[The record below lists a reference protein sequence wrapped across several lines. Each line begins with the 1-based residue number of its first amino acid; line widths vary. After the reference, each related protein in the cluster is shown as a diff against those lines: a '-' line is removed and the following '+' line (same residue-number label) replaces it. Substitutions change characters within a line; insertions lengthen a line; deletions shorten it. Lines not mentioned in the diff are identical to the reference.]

1 MVPGYTLYITVHYTV
16 SGKVGG
22 AECYQLEFRT
32 LQCVDNLDNS
42 SAGSKYNMEKY
53 TLNIGFIRI
62 FNFSQLLPVV
72 KILFF

>member
-1 MVPGYTLYITVHYTV
+1 MVFDQVDIQWV

-22 AECYQLEFRT
+22 AEWYQLEFRS

-53 TLNIGFIRI
+53 TLIGFIRI

>member
-1 MVPGYTLYITVHYTV
+1 MVPGYTLYITVYYTV

-22 AECYQLEFRT
+22 AEWYQLEFRT

-53 TLNIGFIRI
+53 TLYQNI
-62 FNFSQLLPVV
+62 
-72 KILFF
+72 